1 MRPKFFSHLCLAGA
15 LLLLSEPGSPSD
27 TQLRE
32 EARERRMAYLQRV
45 KEGVTLL
52 FNRRHHDLNEYVPD
66 KNFFYLTGCT
76 EPGAVLLMIP
86 GEDGPGETLFLARRD
101 PKQER
106 WTGVRM
112 APGPETARRLGL
124 QEVLSL
130 DELPD
135 ALARRVPPKG
145 KVYANLPRGPHRQ
158 ATDKCCPEPWVRL
171 RRWLPDAE
179 VLDSGPEVAFLRMKK
194 SQWEIEKIRRAVE
207 ITIAGHRHALPAIGP
222 GRSEYEV
229 EAAIEYQ
236 FRSRGATRPAFPSIV
251 GSGPN
256 STVLHYAENN
266 RRMSSGDL
274 VVIDVGAEFDGYSAD
289 LTRTYPVSGRFT
301 RRQKEIYN
309 VVLAA
314 QKAALEQ
321 VRPGATFDRDGSI
334 YQAAFQTIDSRGR
347 DRQGRR
353 LGRYFIHG
361 TGHHLGLEVHDPVS
375 DRSRPLE
382 PGMVITIEPGIYIP
396 EENLGVRIEDDVL
409 VTRDGYRILSRGLP
423 REAEEIERMMRES
436 RATAGSRN
444 TGGPARDQ
452 AAMETQ
458 EVGGPGL

>member
-1 MRPKFFSHLCLAGA
+1 MRSKLFSHLCLSGA

-27 TQLRE
+27 TRLRQ
-32 EARERRMAYLQRV
+32 EARERRLAYLQRA

-66 KNFFYLTGCT
+66 KNFYYLTGCT
-76 EPGAVLLMIP
+76 EPGAVLLLIP
-86 GEDGPGETLFLARRD
+86 GEDGPRETLFLARRD
-101 PKQER
+101 PKKER
-106 WTGVRM
+106 WTGARM
-112 APGPETARRLGL
+112 APGPATARHLGM

-135 ALARRVPPKG
+135 VLARRAPPKG
-145 KVYANLPRGPHRQ
+145 KVYANLPTGPHRE
-158 ATDKCCPEPWVRL
+158 AADKCCPEPRVRL
-171 RRWLPDAE
+171 RRWLPEAQIQDA
-179 VLDSGPEVAFLRMKK
+179 GPELAFLRMKK
-194 SQWEIEKIRRAVE
+194 SPWEIEKIRRAVE
-207 ITIAGHRHALPAIGP
+207 ITMAGHRHALPAIGP
-222 GRSEYEV
+222 GRFEYEV

-256 STVLHYAENN
+256 ATILHYAENN

-301 RRQKEIYN
+301 PRQKEIYN
-309 VVLAA
+309 IVLAA
-314 QKAALEQ
+314 QQAALKQVRPEVTFDSIHQAALE
-321 VRPGATFDRDGSI
+321 
-334 YQAAFQTIDSRGR
+334 TIDGRGR

-375 DRSRPLE
+375 DRRRPLE

-423 REAEEIERMMRES
+423 REVEGIERMMRES
-436 RATAGSRN
+436 RAKAASRD
-444 TGGPARDQ
+444 TGGLAPQQ
-452 AAMETQ
+452 AALDTQ
-458 EVGGPGL
+458 EAGGLR

>member
-1 MRPKFFSHLCLAGA
+1 MRSKLFSHLCLAGT
-15 LLLLSEPGSPSD
+15 LLLLPEPGSASD
-27 TQLRE
+27 SQLRK
-32 EARERRMAYLQRV
+32 EARERRIAYLQRV
-45 KEGVTLL
+45 SGGVTLL
-52 FNRRHHDLNEYVPD
+52 FNRRHHDLSEYVPD
-66 KNFFYLTGCT
+66 KDFYYLTGCN

-86 GEDGPGETLFLARRD
+86 GEDGSRETLFLARRD

-106 WTGVRM
+106 WTGARM
-112 APGPETARRLGL
+112 APGPETARRLGM

-135 ALARRVPPKG
+135 ILAQRAPPKG
-145 KVYANLPRGPHRQ
+145 KVYANLPTGPNREG
-158 ATDKCCPEPWVRL
+158 ADMCCPEPWVRL
-171 RRWLPDAE
+171 RRWLPQAE
-179 VLDSGPEVAFLRMKK
+179 VLDSGPELAFLRMKK
-194 SQWEIEKIRRAVE
+194 SEWEIEKIRRAVE
-207 ITIAGHRHALPAIGP
+207 ITIAGHRQAIPAIGP
-222 GRSEYEV
+222 GRFEYEV

-236 FRSRGATRPAFPSIV
+236 FRSRGATRPAFPSII

-256 STVLHYAENN
+256 SAVLHYAENN

-301 RRQKEIYN
+301 PRQKEIYN
-309 VVLAA
+309 IVLAA
-314 QKAALEQ
+314 QAAALEK
-321 VRPGATFDRDGSI
+321 VRPGVTFDSI
-334 YQAAFQTIDSRGR
+334 HQVALETIDSRGR

-396 EENLGVRIEDDVL
+396 EENLGIRIEDDVL
-409 VTRDGYRILSRGLP
+409 VTRDGYRVLSRGLP
-423 REAEEIERMMRES
+423 RKAEEIERLMRES
-436 RATAGSRN
+436 REEAGSRDA
-444 TGGPARDQ
+444 GGLAREQ
-452 AAMETQ
+452 AAMKNQ
-458 EVGGPGL
+458 DGGPSE

>member
-1 MRPKFFSHLCLAGA
+1 MRPKLFSHLFLAGT
-15 LLLLSEPGSPSD
+15 LLLLPQPGSPSD

-32 EARERRMAYLQRV
+32 EARERRIAYLQRV
-45 KEGVTLL
+45 RGGVTLL
-52 FNRRHHDLNEYVPD
+52 FNRRYHDLNEYVPD
-66 KNFFYLTGCT
+66 KNFYYLTGCS

-86 GEDGPGETLFLARRD
+86 GEDGPRETLFLARRD

-106 WTGVRM
+106 WTGARM
-112 APGPETARRLGL
+112 APGPGTARRLGM

-135 ALARRVPPKG
+135 TLAQRAPPKG
-145 KVYANLPRGPHRQ
+145 KVYANLSPGPHRE
-158 ATDKCCPEPWVRL
+158 AADKCCPEPWVRL
-171 RRWLPDAE
+171 RRWLPQAE
-179 VLDSGPEVAFLRMKK
+179 VLDSGPELAFLRMKK
-194 SQWEIEKIRRAVE
+194 SEWEIEKIRRAVE
-207 ITIAGHRHALPAIGP
+207 ITIAGHRQALPAIGP
-222 GRSEYEV
+222 GRFEYEV

-236 FRSRGATRPAFPSIV
+236 FRSRGATRPAFPSII

-256 STVLHYAENN
+256 STILHYAENN
-266 RRMSSGDL
+266 RRMISGDL

-301 RRQKEIYN
+301 SRQKEIYN
-309 VVLAA
+309 IVVAA
-314 QKAALEQ
+314 QQAALEQ
-321 VRPGATFDRDGSI
+321 IRPGVTFDSI
-334 YQAAFQTIDSRGR
+334 HQTALETIDSRGR

-361 TGHHLGLEVHDPVS
+361 TGHHLGLDVHDPVS

-396 EENLGVRIEDDVL
+396 EENLGIRIEDDVL

-423 REAEEIERMMRES
+423 RKAEAIERLMRES
-436 RATAGSRN
+436 REEAGSRDA
-444 TGGPARDQ
+444 GGLAREQ
-452 AAMETQ
+452 AATKKQ
-458 EVGGPGL
+458 DGGPGE

>member
-1 MRPKFFSHLCLAGA
+1 MRAKFFSQLCLSGA
-15 LLLLSEPGSPSD
+15 LLLLLAEPGSASD
-27 TQLRE
+27 PQLGQ
-32 EARERRMAYLQRV
+32 EAQARRTAYLQRV

-52 FNRRHHDLNEYVPD
+52 FNRRHNDLNEYVPD

-86 GEDGPGETLFLARRD
+86 GEDGPRETLFLPRRD
-101 PKQER
+101 PRQER
-106 WTGVRM
+106 WTGPRM
-112 APGPETARRLGL
+112 APGPETARRLGM
-124 QEVLSL
+124 QEVLCL

-135 ALARRVPPKG
+135 ALAQRAPPKG
-145 KVYANLPRGPHRQ
+145 KVYANLSAGPHRQ

-171 RRWLPDAE
+171 RRWLPQAE
-179 VLDSGPEVAFLRMKK
+179 FLDSGPEVAFLRMKK

-207 ITIAGHRHALPAIGP
+207 ITMAGHRHALAAIGP
-222 GRSEYEV
+222 GRYEYEV

-256 STVLHYAENN
+256 STILHYAENN

-274 VVIDVGAEFDGYSAD
+274 VVIDVGAEFGGYSAD

-301 RRQKEIYN
+301 PRQKEIYN
-309 VVLAA
+309 IVLAA
-314 QKAALEQ
+314 QQAALKQ
-321 VRPGATFDRDGSI
+321 VRPGATFDSI
-334 YQAAFQTIDSRGR
+334 HQAALETIDSRGR
-347 DRQGRR
+347 DRQGRS

-361 TGHHLGLEVHDPVS
+361 TGHHLGLDVHDPVS

-396 EENLGVRIEDDVL
+396 EENLGVRIEDDLL
-409 VTRDGYRILSRGLP
+409 VTRDGYRILSRELP
-423 REAEEIERMMRES
+423 RKAEDVERMMREN
-436 RATAGSRN
+436 REDAG
-444 TGGPARDQ
+444 GLDQ
-452 AAMETQ
+452 
-458 EVGGPGL
+458 

>member
-1 MRPKFFSHLCLAGA
+1 MRPKLFSHLCLAGT

-27 TQLRE
+27 SQLGRE
-32 EARERRMAYLQRV
+32 AQARRTAYLQRM

-52 FNRRHHDLNEYVPD
+52 FNRRHNDLNEYVPD

-76 EPGAVLLMIP
+76 EPGAVLLLIP
-86 GEDGPGETLFLARRD
+86 GEDGPRETLFLARRD

-112 APGPETARRLGL
+112 APGPETAHRLGL
-124 QEVLSL
+124 RQVLSL

-135 ALARRVPPKG
+135 ALAQRVPAKS
-145 KVYANLPRGPHRQ
+145 KVYTNLSPGPHRQ

-171 RRWLPDAE
+171 RRWLPQAE
-179 VLDSGPEVAFLRMKK
+179 ILDSGPEVAFLRMKK
-194 SQWEIEKIRRAVE
+194 SEWEIEKIRQAVE

-222 GRSEYEV
+222 GRYEYEV

-236 FRSRGATRPAFPSIV
+236 SRRRGATRPAFPSIV

-256 STVLHYAENN
+256 STILHYAENN

-274 VVIDVGAEFDGYSAD
+274 VVIDVGAEVGGYSAD

-301 RRQKEIYN
+301 PRQKEIYN
-309 VVLAA
+309 IVLAA
-314 QKAALEQ
+314 QEAALKQ

-361 TGHHLGLEVHDPVS
+361 TGHHLGLDVHDPVS

-396 EENLGVRIEDDVL
+396 EENLGVRIEDDLL
-409 VTRDGYRILSRGLP
+409 VTWDGYRILSGGLP
-423 REAEEIERMMRES
+423 REVDEIERMMRES
-436 RATAGSRN
+436 REEAGSSAREQAV
-444 TGGPARDQ
+444 TATREIGGPSS
-452 AAMETQ
+452 
-458 EVGGPGL
+458 

>member
-1 MRPKFFSHLCLAGA
+1 MRSKLLRHLCLAGT
-15 LLLLSEPGSPSD
+15 LLLLSEAGFPADS
-27 TQLRE
+27 QLPQ
-32 EARERRMAYLQRV
+32 EARARRIAYLQRAT
-45 KEGVTLL
+45 EGVTLL

-66 KNFFYLTGCT
+66 KNFYYLTGCA
-76 EPGAVLLMIP
+76 EPGAVLLLIP
-86 GEDGPGETLFLARRD
+86 GKDGPRETLFLARRD

-106 WTGVRM
+106 WTGPRM
-112 APGPETARRLGL
+112 ASGSRTARRLGM

-130 DELPD
+130 DQLPD
-135 ALARRVPPKG
+135 ALAQRAPPKS
-145 KVYANLPRGPHRQ
+145 KVYANLPNGPHRE
-158 ATDKCCPEPWVRL
+158 AADKCCPEPRVRL
-171 RRWLPDAE
+171 RRWLPHAE
-179 VLDSGPEVAFLRMKK
+179 ILDSGPELAFLRMKK
-194 SQWEIEKIRRAVE
+194 SDWEVEKIRRAVE
-207 ITIAGHRHALPAIGP
+207 ITIAGHRNALPAIGP
-222 GRSEYEV
+222 GRFEYEV

-256 STVLHYAENN
+256 AAILHYAENN

-301 RRQKEIYN
+301 PRQKEIYN
-309 VVLAA
+309 IVLAA
-314 QKAALEQ
+314 QQAALKQ
-321 VRPGATFDRDGSI
+321 VRPGVTFDSI
-334 YQAAFQTIDSRGR
+334 HRAAVETIDSRGR

-375 DRSRPLE
+375 DRARPLE

-396 EENLGVRIEDDVL
+396 EENIGVRIEDDIL

-423 REAEEIERMMRES
+423 REAEEIERMMRGS
-436 RATAGSRN
+436 RANGGFSE
-444 TGGPARDQ
+444 TGGPVQ
-452 AAMETQ
+452 EEVVTETQ
-458 EVGGPGL
+458 EVGGPSS